1 MREKKEKFQ
10 KSEDQNRAG
19 LAIIIDNDAGAI
31 AACQEQL
38 LTQMSFKWIFGWIFA
53 RAGAEFWPMSSWQTE
68 WIFV

>member
-1 MREKKEKFQ
+1 VKRRKKFK

-38 LTQMSFKWIFGWIFA
+38 LTQMSFK
-53 RAGAEFWPMSSWQTE
+53 
-68 WIFV
+68 